1 MKASSVIAAAGALLA
16 GSTVASPIERR
27 DTPPSAASIVAQIA
41 PSSVSCANTDECRT
55 NEQVGAALITA
66 MVDYEIYSLSAMASI
81 IALIA
86 LESGEFKYKRNL
98 QHDNAAQAIH
108 WGQGTSNMQ
117 MFKFNLM
124 FANSFPELKDKVAA
138 IGSTDNNQEA
148 MNKVLD
154 LVADDKYNFRS
165 GPWFFATQCGADVHN
180 AFKGTDHD
188 AAFKAHMACVLG
200 SGEVTADRLA
210 YWTKAKAAFGLS

>member
-1 MKASSVIAAAGALLA
+1 MKAFSVIAVAATLLA
-16 GSTVASPIERR
+16 GSAAASPVERR
-27 DTPPSAASIVAQIA
+27 GALVAADIIAKIA

-55 NEQVGAALITA
+55 NEQVGAALIQA
-66 MVDYEIYSLSAMASI
+66 MLDYEIYNPAAMASI

-124 FANSFPELKDKVAA
+124 FANSFPELKDKVTA
-138 IGSTDNNQEA
+138 IGSTDNNQQA

-154 LVADDKYNFRS
+154 LVADDKYNFKS
-165 GPWFFATQCGADVHN
+165 GPWFYATQCGADVHS
-180 AFKGTDHD
+180 AFEGSDVD

-200 SGEVTADRLA
+200 SGEVTAERTA
-210 YWTKAKAAFGLS
+210 YWTKAKAAFGL